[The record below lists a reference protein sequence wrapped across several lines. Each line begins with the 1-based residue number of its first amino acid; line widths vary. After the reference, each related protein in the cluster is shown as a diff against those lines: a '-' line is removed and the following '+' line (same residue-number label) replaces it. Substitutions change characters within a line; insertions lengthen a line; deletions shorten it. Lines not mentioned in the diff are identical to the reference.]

1 LFRIAAVQACPVYL
15 DRERTLDKACLLIE
29 EAGRA
34 GANLAV
40 FPEAFVPGYPVWVWF
55 IPPGRTA
62 ELREAYVALHA
73 NALTIPSRSTERL
86 SEAARS
92 ARVAVAIGVNERNAE
107 ASDSTLFN
115 TLLYIGPDGA
125 ILGKHRKLVP
135 TGGERLV
142 WGRGDGSDLAVYTLP
157 FGRMG
162 GLICWENYMPL
173 ARYALAAW
181 GAQIHVA
188 PTWDRGEPWL
198 STMRHVAK
206 EGRAVVI
213 GCCQAV
219 RKDDIP
225 DDLSFKSKY
234 LSGIDGWINPGGS
247 VIVDP
252 DGKIMAGPASEVETI
267 LYADVRPEQLVGP
280 RWQLDIAGH
289 YARPDVF
296 ELIVHRRQTPM
307 IQERDDSISSA
318 TPPPGRAGRVRRSKK
333 RVQPAKTREKTGGS
347 RRSRPRR

>member
-1 LFRIAAVQACPVYL
+1 VYL

-29 EAGRA
+29 EAGDG
-34 GANLAV
+34 GASFVV

-62 ELREAYVALHA
+62 DLREAYVALHA
-73 NALTIPSRSTERL
+73 NAITIPSRSTERL
-86 SEAARS
+86 CDAARS
-92 ARVAVAIGVNERNAE
+92 ANVAVAIGVNERNGE

-115 TLLYIGPDGA
+115 TLLYIGPDGG
-125 ILGKHRKLVP
+125 ILGKHRKLIP

-142 WGRGDGSDLAVYTLP
+142 WGRGDGSDLEVYTLS
-157 FGRMG
+157 FGRVS

-188 PTWDRGEPWL
+188 PTWDRGEPWT
-198 STMRHVAK
+198 STMRHTAK
-206 EGRAVVI
+206 EGRSVVI

-219 RKDDIP
+219 HKNDIP

-234 LSGIDGWINPGGS
+234 LSDIEGWINPGGS

-252 DGKIMAGPASEVETI
+252 DGKIIAGPASELETI
-267 LYADVRPEQLVGP
+267 LYADVRLEQLVGP

-289 YARPDVF
+289 YARPDIF
-296 ELIVHRRQTPM
+296 ELIVHRRSTPA
-307 IQERDDSISSA
+307 IRELDASIFSDPRHVEGTGSNQPA
-318 TPPPGRAGRVRRSKK
+318 RR
-333 RVQPAKTREKTGGS
+333 RLQPAKTRKKIGAS
-347 RRSRPRR
+347 KRSRSRPRS